1 LALSDK
7 HTRFTRA
14 LLFLNGGFAACIDH
28 KDESMPMDKLIW
40 LGAGLLG
47 GLIIAFLIYLIRR
60 STTFRFISQAK
71 QIAEEIKE
79 SGRSEVEGIKKAA
92 ILEAK
97 DEWFKQK
104 RVLEDEIKDRQ
115 KELRIQEKKYGDR
128 LASLD
133 KRLDALDKKETNL
146 GEQERRLKN
155 REEDI
160 SRKNLECERIIGE
173 QRARLTEIAGLSRED
188 AVQIMRNELIGQ
200 ARQVAANDARLT
212 IEQIKMDTSKKAAE
226 ILSTAIQRLAV
237 DHVSESTV
245 SVVSLP
251 SDEMKGRIIG
261 REGRNIRTFEKASG
275 VDLIIDDTPEAVV
288 LSCFDPVRR
297 EIARLSLEKL
307 ISDGR
312 IHPGRIEEVISK
324 TGKEMEET
332 LMKIGEKAVLET
344 NIHNISSNLIKILGR
359 LQYRTSYGQNVLK
372 HSMEAAWIC
381 GILAAE
387 LGLDQEIA
395 RRAGLLHDIGKA
407 VDQEFE
413 GTHAIIGAN
422 IARKNGESKIIVNAI
437 EAHHEEAEA
446 TSVYAALVQASDAI
460 SGARPGARREMLETY
475 MQRLAKLEE
484 IANSVEGVN
493 KSYAIQAGRELR
505 IIVEPTMVEDAQTP
519 LLATE
524 IAAQIEKEVQYPG
537 QIKVTVIRETRQI
550 AMAK

>member
-1 LALSDK
+1 MNNPYILGVLGLVLGFVIALV
-7 HTRFTRA
+7 
-14 LLFLNGGFAACIDH
+14 
-28 KDESMPMDKLIW
+28 
-40 LGAGLLG
+40 
-47 GLIIAFLIYLIRR
+47 IYFIRR
-60 STTFRFISQAK
+60 NSSFKLISQANE
-71 QIAEEIKE
+71 IADNIKRDAKTE
-79 SGRSEVEGIKKAA
+79 AETSKKEAL
-92 ILEAK
+92 LEARE
-97 DEWFKQK
+97 EWFKQK
-104 RVLEDEIKDRQ
+104 RILDEEVKERQ
-115 KELRIQEKKYGDR
+115 RELRSQEKKYNER
-128 LASLD
+128 LGSLD
-133 KRLDALDKKETNL
+133 KRLDSLDKKENSL
-146 GEQERRLKN
+146 SEQERKLKSKEDELQEKTKEYEHILSEQKN
-155 REEDI
+155 KLAEVAGLTREEA
-160 SRKNLECERIIGE
+160 LE
-173 QRARLTEIAGLSRED
+173 RLRT
-188 AVQIMRNELIGQ
+188 ELINT
-200 ARQVAANDARLT
+200 ARQVAANDAKIS
-212 IEQIKMDTSKKAAE
+212 IEQIKLDTSKKVSE
-226 ILSTAIQRLAV
+226 ILSTAIQRMAV
-237 DHVSESTV
+237 DHVSETTV

-312 IHPGRIEEVISK
+312 IHPGRIEEVIAK
-324 TGKEMEET
+324 TTKEMEEN
-332 LMKIGEKAVLET
+332 LIKIGEKAVLET
-344 NIHNISSNLIKILGR
+344 NIHNISPNLIKVLGR
-359 LQYRTSYGQNVLK
+359 LHYRTSYGQNVLQ
-372 HSMEAAWIC
+372 HSIEAAWIC

-387 LGLDQEIA
+387 INLDQEVA

-407 VDQEFE
+407 VDHEFD

-422 IARKNGESKIIVNAI
+422 LARKNGEGKIIVNAI
-437 EAHHEEAEA
+437 EAHHEEVEA

-484 IANSVEGVN
+484 IANNVDGVN

-505 IIVEPTMVEDAQTP
+505 IIVEPSMIEENQTP

-524 IAAQIEKEVQYPG
+524 IAASIEKQVQYPG

>member
-1 LALSDK
+1 MSTHD
-7 HTRFTRA
+7 
-14 LLFLNGGFAACIDH
+14 I
-28 KDESMPMDKLIW
+28 I
-40 LGAGLLG
+40 
-47 GLIIAFLIYLIRR
+47 IIAIGVIAGFLLAVAIYLIKRN
-60 STTFRFISQAK
+60 STFRIISQAK
-71 QIAEEIKE
+71 QIVEELKINARNE
-79 SGRSEVEGIKKAA
+79 IETSKKAA
-92 ILEAK
+92 VLEAK

-104 RVLEDEIKDRQ
+104 RVMEDEIKERQ
-115 KELRIQEKKYGDR
+115 KELRVQEKKYNDR
-128 LASLD
+128 LGSLD
-133 KRLDALDKKETNL
+133 KRLDSLDKKESNL
-146 GEQERRLKN
+146 SEQEKRLKLKD
-155 REEDI
+155 EEL
-160 SRKNLECERIIGE
+160 SRKNTDLEKVILE
-173 QRARLTEIAGLSRED
+173 QKTKLSEIAGLSREE
-188 AVQIMRNELIGQ
+188 ALQIMRDELIHQ
-200 ARQVAANDARLT
+200 ARQVAANDAKQT
-212 IEQIKMDTSKKAAE
+212 IEQIKLDTTKKAAE
-226 ILSTAIQRLAV
+226 ILSTAIQRMAV
-237 DHVSESTV
+237 DQVSESTV

-324 TGKEMEET
+324 TSKEMEET
-332 LMKIGEKAVLET
+332 LVKIGEKAVLET
-344 NIHNISSNLIKILGR
+344 NIHNISPNLIKILGR
-359 LQYRTSYGQNVLK
+359 LHYRTSYGQNVLK
-372 HSMEAAWIC
+372 HSIEAAWIC

-387 LGLDQEIA
+387 LNLDQEIA

-407 VDQEFE
+407 VDQEFD

-422 IARKNGESKIIVNAI
+422 LARKNGESKIIVNAI
-437 EAHHEEAEA
+437 EAHHEEVEA
-446 TSVYAALVQASDAI
+446 NSVYAALTQASDAI

-484 IANSVEGVN
+484 IANSVDGVN

-505 IIVEPTMVEDAQTP
+505 IIVEPSMVEDAQTS

-524 IAAQIEKEVQYPG
+524 IAAQIEKQVQYPG

>member
-1 LALSDK
+1 MSIHD
-7 HTRFTRA
+7 
-14 LLFLNGGFAACIDH
+14 I
-28 KDESMPMDKLIW
+28 I
-40 LGAGLLG
+40 
-47 GLIIAFLIYLIRR
+47 IIAIGVIVGFLLAVIIYLIKRN
-60 STTFRFISQAK
+60 STFRIISQAK
-71 QIAEEIKE
+71 QIVEELKSNARNEIE
-79 SGRSEVEGIKKAA
+79 TSKKAA
-92 ILEAK
+92 VLEAK

-104 RVLEDEIKDRQ
+104 RVMEDEIKERQ
-115 KELRIQEKKYGDR
+115 KELRVQEKKYNDR
-128 LASLD
+128 LGSLD
-133 KRLDALDKKETNL
+133 KRLDSLDKKESNL
-146 GEQERRLKN
+146 GEQEKKLKLKD
-155 REEDI
+155 EEL
-160 SRKNLECERIIGE
+160 SRKNIDLEKVISE
-173 QRARLTEIAGLSRED
+173 QKTKLSEIAGLSREE
-188 AVQIMRNELIGQ
+188 ALQIMREELIQQ
-200 ARQVAANDARLT
+200 ARQIAANDAKQT
-212 IEQIKMDTSKKAAE
+212 IEQIKMDTTKKAAE
-226 ILSTAIQRLAV
+226 ILSTAIQRMAV
-237 DHVSESTV
+237 DQVSESTV

-312 IHPGRIEEVISK
+312 IHPGRIEEIISK
-324 TGKEMEET
+324 TSKEMEET
-332 LMKIGEKAVLET
+332 LVKIGEKAVLET
-344 NIHNISSNLIKILGR
+344 NIHNISPNLIKILGR
-359 LQYRTSYGQNVLK
+359 LHYRTSYGQNVLK
-372 HSMEAAWIC
+372 HSIEAAWIC

-387 LGLDQEIA
+387 LNLDQEIA

-407 VDQEFE
+407 VDQEFD

-422 IARKNGESKIIVNAI
+422 LARKNGESKIIVNAI
-437 EAHHEEAEA
+437 EAHHEEVEA
-446 TSVYAALVQASDAI
+446 ISVYAALTQASDAI

-505 IIVEPTMVEDAQTP
+505 IIVEPSMVEDAQTS

-524 IAAQIEKEVQYPG
+524 IAAQIEKQVQYPG

>member
-1 LALSDK
+1 MQNPYILGALAFVLGFALALV
-7 HTRFTRA
+7 
-14 LLFLNGGFAACIDH
+14 
-28 KDESMPMDKLIW
+28 
-40 LGAGLLG
+40 
-47 GLIIAFLIYLIRR
+47 IYLVKR
-60 STTFRFISQAK
+60 SSSLKFIAQADE
-71 QIAEEIKE
+71 IAENIKRDAKTE
-79 SGRSEVEGIKKAA
+79 AETLKKASL
-92 ILEAK
+92 LESRE
-97 DEWFKQK
+97 EWFKQK
-104 RVLEDEIKDRQ
+104 RILDEEVKERQ
-115 KELRIQEKKYGDR
+115 RELRAQEKKYNER
-128 LASLD
+128 LGSLD
-133 KRLDALDKKETNL
+133 KRLDSLDKKENSL
-146 GEQERRLKN
+146 SEQERKLKAK
-155 REEDI
+155 EDEMQDKKKEYEDI
-160 SRKNLECERIIGE
+160 LVQQKSKLAEV
-173 QRARLTEIAGLSRED
+173 AGLSREE
-188 AVQIMRNELIGQ
+188 ALERLRQELINT
-200 ARQVAANDARLT
+200 ARQVAANDAKIT
-212 IEQIKMDTSKKAAE
+212 IEQLKLDASKKATE
-226 ILSTAIQRLAV
+226 ILATAIQRMAV
-237 DHVSESTV
+237 DHVSETTV

-324 TGKEMEET
+324 TTKEMDEN
-332 LMKIGEKAVLET
+332 LIKIGEKAVLET
-344 NIHNISSNLIKILGR
+344 NIHNISPNLIKVLGR
-359 LQYRTSYGQNVLK
+359 LHYRTSYGQNVLQ
-372 HSMEAAWIC
+372 HSIEAAWIC
-381 GILAAE
+381 GILATE
-387 LGLDQEIA
+387 INLDQEVA

-407 VDQEFE
+407 VDHEFD

-422 IARKNGESKIIVNAI
+422 LARKNGEGKIIVNAI
-437 EAHHEEAEA
+437 EAHHEEVEA

-505 IIVEPTMVEDAQTP
+505 IIVEPSMIEENQTP
-519 LLATE
+519 LLASE
-524 IAAQIEKEVQYPG
+524 IAASIEKQVQYPG

>member
-1 LALSDK
+1 VMSIHDIIIIEIGVIVGFLLAV
-7 HTRFTRA
+7 
-14 LLFLNGGFAACIDH
+14 I
-28 KDESMPMDKLIW
+28 
-40 LGAGLLG
+40 
-47 GLIIAFLIYLIRR
+47 IYLIKRN
-60 STTFRFISQAK
+60 STFRIISQAK
-71 QIAEEIKE
+71 QIVEELKSNARNEIE
-79 SGRSEVEGIKKAA
+79 TSKKAA
-92 ILEAK
+92 VLEAK

-104 RVLEDEIKDRQ
+104 RVMEDEIKERQ
-115 KELRIQEKKYGDR
+115 KELRVQEKKYNDR
-128 LASLD
+128 LGSLD
-133 KRLDALDKKETNL
+133 KRLDSLDKKESNL
-146 GEQERRLKN
+146 GEQEKKLKLKD
-155 REEDI
+155 EEL
-160 SRKNLECERIIGE
+160 SRKNTDLEKVISE
-173 QRARLTEIAGLSRED
+173 QKTKLSEIAGLSREE
-188 AVQIMRNELIGQ
+188 ALQIMREELIQQ
-200 ARQVAANDARLT
+200 ARQIAANDAKQT
-212 IEQIKMDTSKKAAE
+212 IEQIKMDTTKKAAE
-226 ILSTAIQRLAV
+226 ILSTAIQRMAV
-237 DHVSESTV
+237 DQVSESTV

-312 IHPGRIEEVISK
+312 IHPGRIEEIISK
-324 TGKEMEET
+324 TSKEMEET
-332 LMKIGEKAVLET
+332 LVKIGEKAVLET
-344 NIHNISSNLIKILGR
+344 NIHNISPNLIKILGR
-359 LQYRTSYGQNVLK
+359 LHYRTSYGQNVLK
-372 HSMEAAWIC
+372 HSIEAAWIC

-387 LGLDQEIA
+387 LNLDQEIA

-407 VDQEFE
+407 VDQELD

-422 IARKNGESKIIVNAI
+422 LARKNGESKIIVNAI
-437 EAHHEEAEA
+437 EAHHEEVEA
-446 TSVYAALVQASDAI
+446 ISVYAALTQASDAI

-505 IIVEPTMVEDAQTP
+505 IIVEPSMVEDAQTS

-524 IAAQIEKEVQYPG
+524 IAAQIEKQVQYPG

>member
-1 LALSDK
+1 LV
-7 HTRFTRA
+7 
-14 LLFLNGGFAACIDH
+14 
-28 KDESMPMDKLIW
+28 
-40 LGAGLLG
+40 
-47 GLIIAFLIYLIRR
+47 IYLIKRNSAFR
-60 STTFRFISQAK
+60 LVSGAKEIAAEIRESAQTDIETT
-71 QIAEEIKE
+71 
-79 SGRSEVEGIKKAA
+79 KKAV

-104 RVLEDEIKDRQ
+104 KVLEDEIKERQ
-115 KELRIQEKKYGDR
+115 KELRFQEKKFNER
-128 LASLD
+128 LSSLD
-133 KRLDALDKKETNL
+133 KRLESMDKKEANMV
-146 GEQERRLKN
+146 EQEKRLKHK
-155 REEDI
+155 EEDI
-160 SRKNLECERIIGE
+160 SRKNKEAENLIGE
-173 QRARLTEIAGLSRED
+173 QRTKLSEIAGLSREE
-188 AVQIMRNELIGQ
+188 ALNMMREELLLQ
-200 ARQVAANDARLT
+200 ARQVAANDAKLT
-212 IEQIKMDTSKKAAE
+212 IEQIKLDTSKKAAE

-297 EIARLSLEKL
+297 EIARLALEKL

-312 IHPGRIEEVISK
+312 IHPGRIEDIINK
-324 TGKEMEET
+324 TEKEMEQN
-332 LMKIGEKAVLET
+332 LVKLGEKAVLET
-344 NIHNISSNLIKILGR
+344 NIHNISGNLIKVLGR
-359 LQYRTSYGQNVLK
+359 LHYRTSYGQNVLK
-372 HSMEAAWIC
+372 HSLEAAWIC

-407 VDQEFE
+407 VDQEFD

-422 IARKNGESKIIVNAI
+422 LARKNGESKIIVNAI
-437 EAHHEEAEA
+437 EAHHEEVEA

-484 IANSVEGVN
+484 IANSVQGVN

-505 IIVEPTMVEDAQTP
+505 IIVEPSMVEDVQTS
-519 LLATE
+519 LLASE

>member
-1 LALSDK
+1 MTMD
-7 HTRFTRA
+7 R
-14 LLFLNGGFAACIDH
+14 LLMIAGGFAGGIVLA
-28 KDESMPMDKLIW
+28 LI
-40 LGAGLLG
+40 
-47 GLIIAFLIYLIRR
+47 IYLIRR
-60 STTFRFISQAK
+60 SSTFRLISQAK
-71 QIAEEIKE
+71 SIAEEIKNSARIE
-79 SGRSEVEGIKKAA
+79 IETSKKAA

-97 DEWFKQK
+97 DDWFKQK
-104 RVLEDEIKDRQ
+104 RVMEDEIKERQ
-115 KELRIQEKKYGDR
+115 KELRSQEKKYSDR

-133 KRLDALDKKETNL
+133 KRLDQLDKKETNL
-146 GEQERRLKN
+146 SDQEKRLKN
-155 REEDI
+155 KEEDI
-160 SRKNLECERIIGE
+160 VRKNQECDLLINE
-173 QRARLTEIAGLSRED
+173 QRNRLAAIAGLSREE
-188 AVQIMRNELIGQ
+188 AIQALREELINQ
-200 ARQVAANDARLT
+200 ARQVAANDAKLT
-212 IEQIKMDTSKKAAE
+212 IEQIKMDTNKKVAE
-226 ILSTAIQRLAV
+226 ILSIAIQRMAV
-237 DHVSESTV
+237 DHVSETTV

-312 IHPGRIEEVISK
+312 IHPGRIEEIIAK
-324 TGKEMEET
+324 TSKEMEET
-332 LMKIGEKAVLET
+332 LMKIGEKTILET
-344 NIHNISSNLIKILGR
+344 NVHNISANLIKVLGR
-359 LQYRTSYGQNVLK
+359 LHYRTSYGQNVLN
-372 HSMEAAWIC
+372 HSVEAAWIC

-407 VDQEFE
+407 VDQEFD

-422 IARKNGESKIIVNAI
+422 LARKNGESKLIVNAI
-437 EAHHEEAEA
+437 EAHHEEVEA

-484 IANSVEGVN
+484 IANAVEGVN

-505 IIVEPTMVEDAQTP
+505 IIVEPSIVEDAQTT

>member
-1 LALSDK
+1 MNIDLNTIIVAAIGAAGGFVLAL
-7 HTRFTRA
+7 
-14 LLFLNGGFAACIDH
+14 I
-28 KDESMPMDKLIW
+28 
-40 LGAGLLG
+40 
-47 GLIIAFLIYLIRR
+47 IYLIRR
-60 STTFRFISQAK
+60 NNSFRLISQAK
-71 QIAEEIKE
+71 EIAEEIKT
-79 SGRSEVEGIKKAA
+79 SAKKETEAARKSA

-97 DEWFKQK
+97 DDWFKQK
-104 RVLEDEIKDRQ
+104 RTLEEEIKERQ
-115 KELRIQEKKYGDR
+115 RELRAQEKKYSER
-128 LASLD
+128 LGSLD
-133 KRLDALDKKETNL
+133 KRLDSQDKKENYL
-146 GEQERRLKN
+146 SEQERKLKTK
-155 REEDI
+155 EDEI
-160 SRKNLECERIIGE
+160 ASRSQDAERIISD
-173 QRARLTEIAGLSRED
+173 QRKKLSEIAGLSRE
-188 AVQIMRNELIGQ
+188 AAIQIMREELIGQ
-200 ARQVAANDARLT
+200 ARQVAANDAKLT
-212 IEQIKMDTSKKAAE
+212 IEQLKLDTNKKAAD
-226 ILSTAIQRLAV
+226 ILSTAIQRMAA
-237 DHVSESTV
+237 DYVSETTV

-297 EIARLSLEKL
+297 EIARLALGKL

-332 LMKIGEKAVLET
+332 LVKIGEKAVLET
-344 NIHNISSNLIKILGR
+344 NIHNISPNLIKILGR
-359 LQYRTSYGQNVLK
+359 LNYRTSYGQNVLQ
-372 HSMEAAWIC
+372 HSIEAAWIC

-395 RRAGLLHDIGKA
+395 RRAGMLHDIGKA
-407 VDQEFE
+407 VDHEFD

-422 IARKNGESKIIVNAI
+422 LARKNGEGKLIVNAI
-437 EAHHEEAEA
+437 EAHHEEVEA
-446 TSVYAALVQASDAI
+446 TSVYAVLVQASDAI

-484 IANSVEGVN
+484 IANSVNGVN

-505 IIVEPTMVEDAQTP
+505 IIVEPGTIEDSQTS

-537 QIKVTVIRETRQI
+537 QIKVTVIRETRQV

>member
-1 LALSDK
+1 MEK
-7 HTRFTRA
+7 YIY
-14 LLFLNGGFAACIDH
+14 AAI
-28 KDESMPMDKLIW
+28 
-40 LGAGLLG
+40 GAGIG
-47 GLIIAFLIYLIRR
+47 FFIALIIYLIQRN
-60 STTFRFISQAK
+60 SAFRTIAHAK
-71 QIAEEIKE
+71 SIAEEIKSNAKTDAE
-79 SGRSEVEGIKKAA
+79 SAKKAA
-92 ILEAK
+92 LIEAR

-104 RVLEDEIKDRQ
+104 RIMEEEIKERQ
-115 KELRIQEKKYGDR
+115 KELRIQEKKYNER
-128 LASLD
+128 LGSLD
-133 KRLDALDKKETNL
+133 KRLDSLDKKENNL
-146 GEQERRLKN
+146 SEQERKLKT
-155 REEDI
+155 REE
-160 SRKNLECERIIGE
+160 E
-173 QRARLTEIAGLSRED
+173 LTAKLADTEAVLQDQKSKLVEIAGISRDEALQRLRD
-188 AVQIMRNELIGQ
+188 ELLNQ
-200 ARQVAANDARLT
+200 ARSIAANDAKLT
-212 IEQIKMDTSKKAAE
+212 IEQLKLDANKKAGE
-226 ILSTAIQRLAV
+226 ILSTAIQRMAV
-237 DHVSESTV
+237 DHVSETTV

-297 EIARLSLEKL
+297 EIARLALEKL

-312 IHPGRIEEVISK
+312 IHPGRIEEVIAK
-324 TGKEMEET
+324 TTKEMDET
-332 LMKIGEKAVLET
+332 LIKIGEKAVLET
-344 NIHNISSNLIKILGR
+344 NIHNISPNLIKVLGR
-359 LQYRTSYGQNVLK
+359 LNYRTSYGQNVLQ
-372 HSMEAAWIC
+372 HSIEAAWIC

-387 LGLDQEIA
+387 LKLDQELA

-407 VDQEFE
+407 VDHEFD

-422 IARKNGESKIIVNAI
+422 LARKNGEGKIIVNAI
-437 EAHHEEAEA
+437 EAHHEEVDAL
-446 TSVYAALVQASDAI
+446 SVYGALVQASDAI

-505 IIVEPTMVEDAQTP
+505 IIVEPSQVEDAQTP

>member
-1 LALSDK
+1 MSTYIVAALGLA
-7 HTRFTRA
+7 A
-14 LLFLNGGFAACIDH
+14 GFA
-28 KDESMPMDKLIW
+28 
-40 LGAGLLG
+40 
-47 GLIIAFLIYLIRR
+47 IALVIYLIQRNGA
-60 STTFRFISQAK
+60 FRM
-71 QIAEEIKE
+71 IAHSKEIVEEIKTKAKDEAE
-79 SGRSEVEGIKKAA
+79 SLRKTATI
-92 ILEAK
+92 EAK
-97 DEWFKQK
+97 EEWFKQK
-104 RVLEDEIKDRQ
+104 RNMEEEIKERQ
-115 KELRIQEKKYGDR
+115 KELRFQEKKYNER
-128 LASLD
+128 LGTLD
-133 KRLDALDKKETNL
+133 KRLESLDKKENTLTDQELKTRKKEEEL
-146 GEQERRLKN
+146 GAKLQESEAVLLAQKN
-155 REEDI
+155 
-160 SRKNLECERIIGE
+160 K
-173 QRARLTEIAGLSRED
+173 LTEIAGISREE
-188 AVQIMRNELIGQ
+188 AVQRLREELISQ
-200 ARQVAANDARLT
+200 ARSVAANDAKLT
-212 IEQIKMDTSKKAAE
+212 IEQIKLDANRKAVE
-226 ILSTAIQRLAV
+226 ILSTAIQRMAV
-237 DHVSESTV
+237 DHVSETTV

-312 IHPGRIEEVISK
+312 IHPGRIEEVVAK
-324 TGKEMEET
+324 TAKEMDET
-332 LMKIGEKAVLET
+332 LIKIGEKAVLET
-344 NIHNISSNLIKILGR
+344 NIHNISPNLIKVLGR
-359 LQYRTSYGQNVLK
+359 LQYRTSYGQNVLQ
-372 HSMEAAWIC
+372 HSIEAAWIC

-387 LGLDQEIA
+387 LKIDQEVA

-407 VDQEFE
+407 VDHEFD

-422 IARKNGESKIIVNAI
+422 LARKNGEGKIIVNAI
-437 EAHHEEAEA
+437 EAHHEEVEA

-505 IIVEPTMVEDAQTP
+505 IIVEPNLVEDAQTP

-524 IAAQIEKEVQYPG
+524 IAAQIEREVQYPG
-537 QIKVTVIRETRQI
+537 QIKVTVIRETRQT

>member
-1 LALSDK
+1 MLALG
-7 HTRFTRA
+7 A
-14 LLFLNGGFAACIDH
+14 V
-28 KDESMPMDKLIW
+28 
-40 LGAGLLG
+40 AGLVVAL
-47 GLIIAFLIYLIRR
+47 LIYLIRR
-60 STTFRFISQAK
+60 STTFRLISHAK
-71 QIAEEIKE
+71 EIAEELKQSALNEIE
-79 SGRSEVEGIKKAA
+79 TSKKAA
-92 ILEAK
+92 VLEAK

-104 RVLEDEIKDRQ
+104 RVMEDEIKERQ
-115 KELRIQEKKYGDR
+115 KELRIQEKKYNER
-128 LASLD
+128 LGSLD
-133 KRLDALDKKETNL
+133 KRLDSLDKKESNL
-146 GEQERRLKN
+146 SEQEKKLKN
-155 REEDI
+155 RDDEVN
-160 SRKNLECERIIGE
+160 RKSLEFDRVINE
-173 QRARLTEIAGLSRED
+173 QKSKLAEIAGLSRED
-188 AVQIMRNELIGQ
+188 AVQIMRQELIGQ
-200 ARQVAANDARLT
+200 ARQVAANDAKLT

-226 ILSTAIQRLAV
+226 ILATAIQRMAV
-237 DHVSESTV
+237 DQVSESTV

-297 EIARLSLEKL
+297 EIARLALEKL

-312 IHPGRIEEVISK
+312 IHPGRIEEVIAK

-332 LMKIGEKAVLET
+332 LVKIGEKTVLET
-344 NIHNISSNLIKILGR
+344 NVHNISPNLIKILGR
-359 LQYRTSYGQNVLK
+359 LHYRTSYGQNVLK
-372 HSMEAAWIC
+372 HSIEAAWIC

-387 LGLDQEIA
+387 LNLDQEIA

-407 VDQEFE
+407 VDQEFD

-422 IARKNGESKIIVNAI
+422 LARKNGESKLIVNAI
-437 EAHHEEAEA
+437 EAHHEEVEA
-446 TSVYAALVQASDAI
+446 ISVYGALTQASDAI

-475 MQRLAKLEE
+475 MQRLAKLED
-484 IANSVEGVN
+484 IANAVEGVN

-505 IIVEPTMVEDAQTP
+505 IIVEPSTVEDSQTA

-524 IAAQIEKEVQYPG
+524 IAAQIEKQVQYPG

>member
-1 LALSDK
+1 MAAIGLVLGFLIALV
-7 HTRFTRA
+7 
-14 LLFLNGGFAACIDH
+14 
-28 KDESMPMDKLIW
+28 
-40 LGAGLLG
+40 
-47 GLIIAFLIYLIRR
+47 IYLIKRN
-60 STTFRFISQAK
+60 SSFRLISGAK
-71 QIAEEIKE
+71 ELAEEIKANAKTE
-79 SGRSEVEGIKKAA
+79 SENARKAA

-104 RVLEDEIKDRQ
+104 KGMEDEIKERQ
-115 KELRIQEKKYGDR
+115 KELRFQEKKFNERIG
-128 LASLD
+128 SLD
-133 KRLDALDKKETNL
+133 KRLEAMDKKEANL
-146 GEQERRLKN
+146 ADQEKRLKHK
-155 REEDI
+155 EEDI
-160 SRKNLECERIIGE
+160 SRKTQDAEVLIGE
-173 QRARLTEIAGLSRED
+173 QRAKLAQIAGLSRDEAL
-188 AVQIMRNELIGQ
+188 AVMREELIAQ
-200 ARQVAANDARLT
+200 ARQVAANDAKLT
-212 IEQIKMDTSKKAAE
+212 IEQIKLDTSRKAAE

-297 EIARLSLEKL
+297 EIARLALEKL

-312 IHPGRIEEVISK
+312 IHPGRIEDVIHK

-332 LMKIGEKAVLET
+332 LVKLGEKAVLET
-344 NIHNISSNLIKILGR
+344 NIHNISGNLIKILGR
-359 LQYRTSYGQNVLK
+359 LHYRTSYGQNVLK
-372 HSMEAAWIC
+372 HSLEAAWIC

-407 VDQEFE
+407 VDQEFD

-422 IARKNGESKIIVNAI
+422 LARKNGESKIIVNAI
-437 EAHHEEAEA
+437 EAHHEEVEA

-484 IANSVEGVN
+484 IANSVQGVN

-505 IIVEPTMVEDAQTP
+505 IIVEPSMVEDAQTS

>member
-1 LALSDK
+1 MSTHD
-7 HTRFTRA
+7 
-14 LLFLNGGFAACIDH
+14 I
-28 KDESMPMDKLIW
+28 I
-40 LGAGLLG
+40 
-47 GLIIAFLIYLIRR
+47 IIAIGVIAGFLLAVAIYLIKRN
-60 STTFRFISQAK
+60 STFRIISQAK
-71 QIAEEIKE
+71 QIVEELKSNARNEIE
-79 SGRSEVEGIKKAA
+79 TSKKAA
-92 ILEAK
+92 VLEAK

-104 RVLEDEIKDRQ
+104 RVMEDEIKERQ
-115 KELRIQEKKYGDR
+115 KELRVQEKKYNER
-128 LASLD
+128 LSSLD
-133 KRLDALDKKETNL
+133 KRLDSLDKKESNL
-146 GEQERRLKN
+146 SEQEKRLKLKD
-155 REEDI
+155 EEL
-160 SRKNLECERIIGE
+160 SRKNQDLENVISE
-173 QRARLTEIAGLSRED
+173 QKSKLSEIAGLSRDE
-188 AVQIMRNELIGQ
+188 ALQIMREELINQ
-200 ARQVAANDARLT
+200 ARQVAASDAKQT
-212 IEQIKMDTSKKAAE
+212 IEQIKLDTNKKAAE
-226 ILSTAIQRLAV
+226 ILSTAIQRMAV
-237 DHVSESTV
+237 DQVSETTV

-332 LMKIGEKAVLET
+332 LVKIGEKAVLET
-344 NIHNISSNLIKILGR
+344 NIHNISPNLIKIIGR
-359 LQYRTSYGQNVLK
+359 LHYRTSYGQNVLK
-372 HSMEAAWIC
+372 HSIEAAWIC

-387 LGLDQEIA
+387 LNLDQEIA

-407 VDQEFE
+407 IDQEFD

-437 EAHHEEAEA
+437 EAHHEEVEA
-446 TSVYAALVQASDAI
+446 MSVYAALTQASDAI

-484 IANSVEGVN
+484 IANSVDGVN

-505 IIVEPTMVEDAQTP
+505 IIVEPSMVEDAQTS

-524 IAAQIEKEVQYPG
+524 IAAQIEKQVQYPG

>member
-1 LALSDK
+1 
-7 HTRFTRA
+7 
-14 LLFLNGGFAACIDH
+14 
-28 KDESMPMDKLIW
+28 MDKLIW

-261 REGRNIRTFEKASG
+261 REGRNIRTFVKASG

>member
-1 LALSDK
+1 MKEIFVPMAIGFAVGLLLAL
-7 HTRFTRA
+7 
-14 LLFLNGGFAACIDH
+14 I
-28 KDESMPMDKLIW
+28 
-40 LGAGLLG
+40 
-47 GLIIAFLIYLIRR
+47 IYLIRR
-60 STTFRFISQAK
+60 NSTFRLISHAK
-71 QIAEEIKE
+71 TIAEELKVSAKTEIDTA
-79 SGRSEVEGIKKAA
+79 RKAA
-92 ILEAK
+92 VLEAK

-104 RVLEDEIKDRQ
+104 RAMEDEIKERQ
-115 KELRIQEKKYGDR
+115 KELRIQEKKYNER
-128 LASLD
+128 LGSLD
-133 KRLDALDKKETNL
+133 KRLDSLDKKETHLSN
-146 GEQERRLKN
+146 QE
-155 REEDI
+155 
-160 SRKNLECERIIGE
+160 KNLKQKEDDLLRKGQETEKLIAD
-173 QRARLTEIAGLSRED
+173 QRQKLSEIAGLSREE
-188 AVQIMRNELIGQ
+188 AVKIMRDELIGQ
-200 ARQVAANDARLT
+200 ARQVAANDAKHT
-212 IEQIKMDTSKKAAE
+212 IEQIKLDTSTKVAE
-226 ILSTAIQRLAV
+226 ILSTAIQRMAV
-237 DHVSESTV
+237 DHVSETTV

-312 IHPGRIEEVISK
+312 IHPGRIEEVIHK

-332 LMKIGEKAVLET
+332 LVKIGEKAVLET
-344 NIHNISSNLIKILGR
+344 NIHNISPNLIKILGR
-359 LQYRTSYGQNVLK
+359 LHYRTSYGQNVLK
-372 HSMEAAWIC
+372 HSLEAAWIC

-395 RRAGLLHDIGKA
+395 RRAGMLHDIGKA
-407 VDQEFE
+407 VDQEFD

-422 IARKNGESKIIVNAI
+422 LARKNGESKIIVNAI
-437 EAHHEEAEA
+437 EAHHEEVEA

-475 MQRLAKLEE
+475 MQRLAKLED
-484 IANSVEGVN
+484 IANSVNGVN

-505 IIVEPTMVEDAQTP
+505 IIVEPTVVEDAQAA

>member
-1 LALSDK
+1 MLTINPYLAVGLGIVIGLVI
-7 HTRFTRA
+7 A
-14 LLFLNGGFAACIDH
+14 LV
-28 KDESMPMDKLIW
+28 
-40 LGAGLLG
+40 
-47 GLIIAFLIYLIRR
+47 IYLIRR
-60 STTFRFISQAK
+60 NSSFKLISQATT
-71 QIAEEIKE
+71 IAEELKNE
-79 SGRSEVEGIKKAA
+79 AKTVAENAKKAA
-92 ILEAK
+92 ILEARE
-97 DEWFKQK
+97 EWFKQK
-104 RVLEDEIKDRQ
+104 RILDEEVKERQ
-115 KELRIQEKKYGDR
+115 KELRAQEKKYNER
-128 LASLD
+128 LSSLD
-133 KRLDALDKKETNL
+133 KRLDSLDKKESNL
-146 GEQERRLKN
+146 TEQERKLKQKEDEIN
-155 REEDI
+155 LKKNEFEDI
-160 SRKNLECERIIGE
+160 ISMQKNKL
-173 QRARLTEIAGLSRED
+173 AEIAGLSREE
-188 AVQIMRNELIGQ
+188 ALNRLREELISQ

-212 IEQIKMDTSKKAAE
+212 IEQLKLDANKKAAE
-226 ILSTAIQRLAV
+226 ILSTAIQRMAV
-237 DHVSESTV
+237 DHVSETTV

-324 TGKEMEET
+324 TTKEMDET
-332 LMKIGEKAVLET
+332 LVKIGEKAVLET
-344 NIHNISSNLIKILGR
+344 NIHNISPNLIKVLGR
-359 LQYRTSYGQNVLK
+359 LHYRTSYGQNVLQ
-372 HSMEAAWIC
+372 HSIEAAWIC

-407 VDQEFE
+407 IDHEFD

-422 IARKNGESKIIVNAI
+422 LARKNGEGKVIVNAI
-437 EAHHEEAEA
+437 EAHHEEVEA
-446 TSVYAALVQASDAI
+446 TSVYAALAQASDAI

-484 IANSVEGVN
+484 IANAVDGVN

-505 IIVEPTMVEDAQTP
+505 IIVEPAVVDEGNTALM
-519 LLATE
+519 ATE
-524 IAAQIEKEVQYPG
+524 IAANIEKQVQYPG
-537 QIKVTVIRETRQI
+537 QIKVTVIRETRQV

>member
-1 LALSDK
+1 MQWDK
-7 HTRFTRA
+7 V
-14 LLFLNGGFAACIDH
+14 
-28 KDESMPMDKLIW
+28 IW
-40 LGAGLLG
+40 LAIGLAGGLLIA
-47 GLIIAFLIYLIRR
+47 LIIYLAKRR
-60 STTFRFISQAK
+60 SSFRLISEAK
-71 QIAEEIKE
+71 KIAEEIKE
-79 SGRSEVEGIKKAA
+79 SAHKEIQNAKKAA
-92 ILEAK
+92 VLEAK
-97 DEWFKQK
+97 VEWFKQK
-104 RVLEDEIKDRQ
+104 KSMEDELKERQ
-115 KELRIQEKKYGDR
+115 KELRDQERKYNER
-128 LASLD
+128 LSNLD
-133 KRLDALDKKETNL
+133 KRLDALDKKESNL
-146 GEQERRLKN
+146 LGQEKKLKFKEEEIN
-155 REEDI
+155 R
-160 SRKNLECERIIGE
+160 KYQECEQFINAQKAKLE
-173 QRARLTEIAGLSRED
+173 EIAGMSREQ
-188 AVQIMRNELIGQ
+188 AIQQLREELITQ
-200 ARQVAANDARLT
+200 ARQVAANDAKAT
-212 IEQIKMDTSKKAAE
+212 IEQIKLDAAKKASE

-237 DHVSESTV
+237 DYVSETTV
-245 SVVSLP
+245 SVVPLP

-297 EIARLSLEKL
+297 EIARLSLERL
-307 ISDGR
+307 IVDGR
-312 IHPGRIEEVISK
+312 IHPGRIEEVIAK
-324 TGKEMEET
+324 TSKEMEET
-332 LMKIGEKAVLET
+332 LIKIGEKAVLDN
-344 NIHNISSNLIKILGR
+344 NIHNISANLIKILGR
-359 LQYRTSYGQNVLK
+359 LNYRTSYGQNVLK
-372 HSMEAAWIC
+372 HSMETAWIC

-437 EAHHEEAEA
+437 EAHHEEVEA
-446 TSVYAALVQASDAI
+446 ISVYAALVQAADAI

-475 MQRLAKLEE
+475 MQRLTKLEE
-484 IANSVEGVN
+484 IANSVQGVN

-505 IIVEPTMVEDAQTP
+505 IIVEPTLVEDAQAA

>member
-1 LALSDK
+1 MEDMMLPLAI
-7 HTRFTRA
+7 
-14 LLFLNGGFAACIDH
+14 GFV
-28 KDESMPMDKLIW
+28 
-40 LGAGLLG
+40 AGLFIA
-47 GLIIAFLIYLIRR
+47 LIIYLIRR
-60 STTFRFISQAK
+60 NSTFRLISQAK
-71 QIAEEIKE
+71 QIAEEIKT
-79 SGRSEVEGIKKAA
+79 SARSEIDTAKKAA
-92 ILEAK
+92 VLEAK
-97 DEWFKQK
+97 DDWFKQK
-104 RVLEDEIKDRQ
+104 RVMENEIKERQ
-115 KELRIQEKKYGDR
+115 RELRIQEKKYNER
-128 LASLD
+128 LGSLD
-133 KRLDALDKKETNL
+133 KRLDSLDKKESNL
-146 GEQERRLKN
+146 TDQDKRLKH
-155 REEDI
+155 REEELAH
-160 SRKNLECERIIGE
+160 KNQELDRLVAQ
-173 QRARLTEIAGLSRED
+173 QRSKLAEIAGLNREE
-188 AVQIMRNELIGQ
+188 AIQMMREELINQ
-200 ARQVAANDARLT
+200 ARQVAANDAKLT
-212 IEQIKMDTSKKAAE
+212 IEQIKLDTSKKVAE
-226 ILSTAIQRLAV
+226 ILSTAIQRMAV
-237 DHVSESTV
+237 DHVSETTV

-297 EIARLSLEKL
+297 EVARLALEKL

-324 TGKEMEET
+324 TNKEMEET
-332 LMKIGEKAVLET
+332 LVKIGEKAVLET
-344 NIHNISSNLIKILGR
+344 NIHNISPNLIKILGR
-359 LQYRTSYGQNVLK
+359 LNYRTSYGQNVLK
-372 HSMEAAWIC
+372 HSIEAAWIC

-407 VDQEFE
+407 VDQEFD

-422 IARKNGESKIIVNAI
+422 LARKNGESKIIVNAI
-437 EAHHEEAEA
+437 EAHHEEVEA

-475 MQRLAKLEE
+475 MQRLAKLED
-484 IANSVEGVN
+484 IANSVDGVN

-505 IIVEPTMVEDAQTP
+505 IIVEPTMVEDAQTS

>member
-1 LALSDK
+1 MPIRLIIFAL
-7 HTRFTRA
+7 
-14 LLFLNGGFAACIDH
+14 GIVG
-28 KDESMPMDKLIW
+28 
-40 LGAGLLG
+40 GLLIA
-47 GLIIAFLIYLIRR
+47 LIIYLIGRH
-60 STTFRFISQAK
+60 STFRLISQAK
-71 QIAEEIKE
+71 QIAEGIKF
-79 SGRSEVEGIKKAA
+79 SARSEVENAKKAA

-104 RVLEDEIKDRQ
+104 RVLEDEIKERQ
-115 KELRIQEKKYGDR
+115 KELRIQEKKYSER
-128 LASLD
+128 ISSLD
-133 KRLDALDKKETNL
+133 KRLDALDKKESNL
-146 GEQERRLKN
+146 SNQEKRIKHLEEEVNRKKQESENLITEQRIKLSQIAGMN
-155 REEDI
+155 REEAID
-160 SRKNLECERIIGE
+160 LM
-173 QRARLTEIAGLSRED
+173 REEFID
-188 AVQIMRNELIGQ
+188 Q
-200 ARQVAANDARLT
+200 ARQVAAKDAKLT
-212 IEQIKMDTSKKAAE
+212 IEQIKLDTNKKSAE

-237 DHVSESTV
+237 DYVSETTV

-297 EIARLSLEKL
+297 EIARLALEKL

-312 IHPGRIEEVISK
+312 IHPGRIEDIITK
-324 TGKEMEET
+324 TAKEMDEN
-332 LMKIGEKAVLET
+332 LIKIGEKAVLET
-344 NIHNISSNLIKILGR
+344 NIHNISPNLIKILGR
-359 LQYRTSYGQNVLK
+359 LHYRTSYGQNVLK
-372 HSMEAAWIC
+372 HSIEAAWIC

-387 LGLDQEIA
+387 LNLNQEIA

-407 VDQEFE
+407 LDQEFD

-422 IARKNGESKIIVNAI
+422 LARKNGESKIIVNAI
-437 EAHHEEAEA
+437 EAHHEEVEA

-475 MQRLAKLEE
+475 MKRLAKLEE
-484 IANSVEGVN
+484 IASSVEGVH
-493 KSYAIQAGRELR
+493 KTYAIQAGRELR
-505 IIVEPTMVEDAQTP
+505 IIVEPTMVEDAQTV

-524 IAAQIEKEVQYPG
+524 IAAKIEKEVQYPG

>member
-1 LALSDK
+1 MSIHD
-7 HTRFTRA
+7 
-14 LLFLNGGFAACIDH
+14 I
-28 KDESMPMDKLIW
+28 I
-40 LGAGLLG
+40 
-47 GLIIAFLIYLIRR
+47 IIAIGVIVGFLLAVIIYLIKRN
-60 STTFRFISQAK
+60 STFRIISQAK
-71 QIAEEIKE
+71 QIVEELKSNARNEIE
-79 SGRSEVEGIKKAA
+79 TSKKAA
-92 ILEAK
+92 VLEAK

-104 RVLEDEIKDRQ
+104 RVMEDEIKERQ
-115 KELRIQEKKYGDR
+115 KELRVQEKKYNDR
-128 LASLD
+128 LGSLD
-133 KRLDALDKKETNL
+133 KRLDSLDKKESNL
-146 GEQERRLKN
+146 GEQEKKLKLKD
-155 REEDI
+155 EEL
-160 SRKNLECERIIGE
+160 SRKNTDLEKVISE
-173 QRARLTEIAGLSRED
+173 QKTKLSEIAGLSREE
-188 AVQIMRNELIGQ
+188 ALQIMREELIQQ
-200 ARQVAANDARLT
+200 ARQIAANDAKQT
-212 IEQIKMDTSKKAAE
+212 IEQIKMDTTKKAAE
-226 ILSTAIQRLAV
+226 ILSTAIQRMAV
-237 DHVSESTV
+237 DQVSESTV

-312 IHPGRIEEVISK
+312 IHPGRIEEIISK
-324 TGKEMEET
+324 TSKEMEET
-332 LMKIGEKAVLET
+332 LVKIGEKAVLET
-344 NIHNISSNLIKILGR
+344 NIHNISPNLIKILGR
-359 LQYRTSYGQNVLK
+359 LHYRTSYGQNVLK
-372 HSMEAAWIC
+372 HSIEAAWIC

-387 LGLDQEIA
+387 LNLDQEIA

-407 VDQEFE
+407 VDQEFD

-422 IARKNGESKIIVNAI
+422 LARKNGESKIIVNAI
-437 EAHHEEAEA
+437 EAHHEEVEA
-446 TSVYAALVQASDAI
+446 NSVYAALTQASDAI

-505 IIVEPTMVEDAQTP
+505 IIVEPSMVEDAQTS

-524 IAAQIEKEVQYPG
+524 IAAQIEKQVQYPG